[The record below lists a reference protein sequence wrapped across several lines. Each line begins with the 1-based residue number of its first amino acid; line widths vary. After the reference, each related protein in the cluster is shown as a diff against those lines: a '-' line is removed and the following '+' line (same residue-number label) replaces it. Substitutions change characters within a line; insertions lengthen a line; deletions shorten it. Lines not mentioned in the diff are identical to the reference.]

1 MAIQCYNE
9 IDLEENMNMNKNYH
23 DVMTHYLMAI
33 VGGFFGGY
41 AIFARMNVF
50 GSAQTA
56 NLIDLIKNILGAN
69 YLEGMFRI
77 GALLIYVLAL
87 ILGTCLTYKTRWN
100 LKYLVLKIEIICVIL
115 LSFIPTSVNPI
126 VALYPCFFATAFQW
140 SIFKG
145 ALGYTS
151 STIFST
157 NNIKQT
163 VVSFTEYFLTDQ
175 PEKQHECLKKGCFF
189 GGTLISFHSGV
200 IFAYLLWM
208 LFLEKSILFLLLFL
222 FAIYTYLKII
232 DNIINKTSVKEKM
245 IA

>member
-1 MAIQCYNE
+1 MKKSYHE
-9 IDLEENMNMNKNYH
+9 IIM
-23 DVMTHYLMAI
+23 HYLMAM

-56 NLIDLIKNILGAN
+56 NLIELVKDILGSN
-69 YLEGMFRI
+69 YFEGMLRI
-77 GALLIYVLAL
+77 GALLIYILAL
-87 ILGTCLTYKTRWN
+87 VLGTCFTYKTKWN

-115 LSFIPTSVNPI
+115 LGFIPTSVNPI
-126 VALYPCFFATAFQW
+126 IALYPCFFATAFQW

-145 ALGYTS
+145 AMGYTS

-175 PEKQHECLKKGCFF
+175 QEKQHECLKKGCFF

-200 IFAYLLWM
+200 AFAYLLWT
-208 LFLEKSILFLLLFL
+208 LVLEKSIWFLLLFL
-222 FAIYTYLKII
+222 FIIYIYLKIT
-232 DNIINKTSVKEKM
+232 DNLINKNSIKEKM
-245 IA
+245 TA